1 MYIADTQKGSVQLK
15 VCVLCKY
22 TVYKVCVYLD
32 SVLSSKKARKEGRK
46 QARKAGGQAGRK
58 EAWWWWW

>member
-32 SVLSSKKARKEGRK
+32 SVLSSKKARKEASK
-46 QARKAGGQAGRK
+46 QARKK
-58 EAWWWWW
+58 KKKKK